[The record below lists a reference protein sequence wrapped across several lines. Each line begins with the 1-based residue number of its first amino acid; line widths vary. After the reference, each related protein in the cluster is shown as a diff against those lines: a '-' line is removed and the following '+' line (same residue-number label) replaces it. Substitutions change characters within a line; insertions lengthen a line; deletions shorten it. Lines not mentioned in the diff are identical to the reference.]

1 MSTTTEDQIADLR
14 DRLAYCESMA
24 ANAVAARDITRQA
37 IWNCQADQL
46 RAQIKGLES

>member
-1 MSTTTEDQIADLR
+1 MSTATDIADLR

-37 IWNCQADQL
+37 VWNCQADKL
-46 RAQIKGLES
+46 RAEIKGLES